1 MRRKKKFFWGLL
13 LFMVLFLSG
22 CSKNDIVIKNN
33 IILRGKE
40 KKLYL
45 IADEDIV
52 CNNIHDVWIIDDYV
66 YGWFYSRENKYM
78 MFIFDVSTKT
88 IQIDNE
94 AKNKI
99 NELKLPLNNWTD
111 YSEIFGKHITN
122 SNRRNMFF
130 QNIDVVRR
138 KNIKK

>member
-1 MRRKKKFFWGLL
+1 MRRKKKFFRGLL
-13 LFMVLFLSG
+13 LFMILFLSG

-45 IADEDIV
+45 IADKDIV

-88 IQIDNE
+88 IKYDNE

-99 NELKLPLNNWTD
+99 YELKLPLDNWTD
-111 YSEIFGKHITN
+111 YSEIFGKLITN
-122 SNRRNMFF
+122 HKRRNMFF

-138 KNIKK
+138 KNVD

>member
-1 MRRKKKFFWGLL
+1 MRDKKNFVFELL
-13 LFMVLFLSG
+13 LSIVLFSSG
-22 CSKNDIVIKNN
+22 CSKNDIVIKND

-45 IADEDIV
+45 IANKNII
-52 CNNIHDVWIIDDYV
+52 CHNIHDIWIKDDYV
-66 YGWFYSRENKYM
+66 YGWFYSTENKYM

-99 NELKLPLNNWTD
+99 SELQLPLNNWTD
-111 YSEIFGKHITN
+111 YSEIFGKYITN
-122 SNRRNMFF
+122 HERRNMFF
-130 QNIDVVRR
+130 QNIDVVRCR
-138 KNIKK
+138 

>member
-1 MRRKKKFFWGLL
+1 MRRKKKIFWGLW

-66 YGWFYSRENKYM
+66 YGWFYSPGNKYM
-78 MFIFDVSTKT
+78 MFIFDVSTK
-88 IQIDNE
+88 IIKYDNE

-99 NELKLPLNNWTD
+99 YELKLPLDNWTD

-130 QNIDVVRR
+130 QNIDVVRQ
-138 KNIKK
+138 KKFN

>member
-1 MRRKKKFFWGLL
+1 MRRKKKFFCGLL
-13 LFMVLFLSG
+13 SFMVLFLSG

-99 NELKLPLNNWTD
+99 YELKLPLDNWTD
-111 YSEIFGKHITN
+111 YSEIFGKLITN
-122 SNRRNMFF
+122 HKRRNMFF
-130 QNIDVVRR
+130 QNIDVVRQ
-138 KNIKK
+138 KKFN

>member
-1 MRRKKKFFWGLL
+1 
-13 LFMVLFLSG
+13 MVLFLSG

-66 YGWFYSRENKYM
+66 YGWFYSPGNKYM

-88 IQIDNE
+88 IKYDNE

-99 NELKLPLNNWTD
+99 YELKLPLDNWTD
-111 YSEIFGKHITN
+111 YSEIFGKLITN
-122 SNRRNMFF
+122 HKRRNMFF
-130 QNIDVVRR
+130 QNIDVVRQ
-138 KNIKK
+138 KKFN

>member
-99 NELKLPLNNWTD
+99 YELKLPLDNWTD
-111 YSEIFGKHITN
+111 YSEIFGKLITN
-122 SNRRNMFF
+122 HKRRNMFF
-130 QNIDVVRR
+130 QNIDVVRQ
-138 KNIKK
+138 KKI

>member
-99 NELKLPLNNWTD
+99 YELKLPLDNWTD
-111 YSEIFGKHITN
+111 YSEIFGKLITN
-122 SNRRNMFF
+122 HKRRNMFF
-130 QNIDVVRR
+130 QNIDVVRQ
-138 KNIKK
+138 KKFN

>member
-1 MRRKKKFFWGLL
+1 MMCKKIFFLGLL
-13 LFMVLFLSG
+13 LFMVLFPSG
-22 CSKNDIVIKNN
+22 CSKNNIVIKNN
-33 IILRGKE
+33 IILHGKE

-45 IADEDIV
+45 IADKNIV
-52 CNNIHDVWIIDDYV
+52 CNNIHDIWIMDDYV
-66 YGWFYSRENKYM
+66 YGWFYSPENKYM

-88 IQIDNE
+88 IKYDNE

-99 NELKLPLNNWTD
+99 YELKLPLDNWTD

-130 QNIDVVRR
+130 QNIDVVHR
-138 KNIKK
+138 KNVKK

>member
-1 MRRKKKFFWGLL
+1 MRRKKKFFRGLL
-13 LFMVLFLSG
+13 LFMILFLSG

-99 NELKLPLNNWTD
+99 HKLKLPLNNWTD
-111 YSEIFGKHITN
+111 YSEIFGQQPITN
-122 SNRRNMFF
+122 PNRRNMFF

-138 KNIKK
+138 KNVD

>member
-66 YGWFYSRENKYM
+66 YGWFYSPGNKYM

-88 IQIDNE
+88 LKYDNE

-99 NELKLPLNNWTD
+99 YELKLPLDNWTD

-130 QNIDVVRR
+130 QNIDVVRQ
-138 KNIKK
+138 KKFN

>member
-33 IILRGKE
+33 IILHGKE

-45 IADEDIV
+45 IADKNIV
-52 CNNIHDVWIIDDYV
+52 CNNIHDIWIMDDYI
-66 YGWFYSRENKYM
+66 YGWFYSPGNKYM

-88 IQIDNE
+88 IKYDNE

-99 NELKLPLNNWTD
+99 YELKLPLDNWTD
-111 YSEIFGKHITN
+111 YSEIFGKLITN
-122 SNRRNMFF
+122 HKRRNMFF
-130 QNIDVVRR
+130 QNIDVVRQ
-138 KNIKK
+138 KKIN